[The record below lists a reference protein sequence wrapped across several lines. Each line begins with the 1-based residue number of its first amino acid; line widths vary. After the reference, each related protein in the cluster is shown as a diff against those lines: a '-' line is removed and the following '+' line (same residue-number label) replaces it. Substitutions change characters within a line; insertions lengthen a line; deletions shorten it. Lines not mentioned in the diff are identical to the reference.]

1 MENPDL
7 AGAVPPAG
15 ARQARRVSE
24 ALAGVFQPELVL
36 GIVLLASLLFR
47 LIWLTLPER
56 ALIFDETYYV
66 NASRIILGWKV
77 PHGAPYAGSPR
88 GLDPNREH
96 PPLGKLAIAASMR
109 LFGDDAFGWRLPS
122 VLAGV
127 AAILLIYAL
136 VCAAGGGR
144 WLGVLAAAI
153 FSFDNLALVHSRIGT
168 LDMMLVAWL
177 LLAAWLLLRGA
188 PLLAGAACGLA
199 SLTKVSG
206 LYGVPAL
213 LVFVLLLLIVE
224 RRRTGVWE
232 WSSHARTAGLIV
244 AAFAVTWIGGLWLLD
259 LKFSS
264 FHTPWD
270 HISYMLHYGV
280 SLTRSGGPANY
291 ESYPW
296 QWLVNEVQMPYLR
309 VNVDVKSAGTVILT
323 RPSIDFRGAMNPI
336 VIGAA
341 PLGIAYVFWRAWR
354 IGDRL
359 SLWVIAWIVG
369 NYLPYYPLAM
379 GENRISYI
387 FYFLPTL
394 PAVAVALAQLLRQAQ
409 LPRLVLW
416 GYLVGVLLGF
426 IGYFPFRMIP

>member
-1 MENPDL
+1 MENPDVVAAMQPEV
-7 AGAVPPAG
+7 AGH
-15 ARQARRVSE
+15 ARRVGT
-24 ALAGVFQPELVL
+24 ALAGVFQPGFVL
-36 GIVLLASLLFR
+36 GIVLLASLLCR

-56 ALIFDETYYV
+56 TLIFDETYYV
-66 NASRIILGWKV
+66 NASRVILGWKV
-77 PHGAPYAGSPR
+77 PHGAPYAGSSA

-96 PPLGKLAIAASMR
+96 PPLGKVAIAASMR
-109 LFGDDAFGWRLPS
+109 IFGDDAFGWRLPS
-122 VLAGV
+122 VLAGM

-144 WLGVLAAAI
+144 WLGVLAATI

-177 LLAAWLLLRGA
+177 LLSAWLLLRGW
-188 PLLAGAACGLA
+188 PLPGGAACGLA
-199 SLTKVSG
+199 ALTKVSG
-206 LYGVPAL
+206 LYGLPAL
-213 LVFVLLLLIVE
+213 LIFVLLLLIVD
-224 RRRTGVWE
+224 RRRTGSWE
-232 WSSHARTAGLIV
+232 WSGHLRTAALIV
-244 AAFAVTWIGGLWLLD
+244 AGFAVTWIGGLWLLD

-270 HISYMLHYGV
+270 HIAYMLHYGV
-280 SLTRSGGPANY
+280 SLTRPGGPANY

-309 VNVDVKSAGTVILT
+309 VNVDVKVAGNIILT

-341 PLGIAYVFWRAWR
+341 PLGISYVLWRAWK

-409 LPRLVLW
+409 LPRLVMW